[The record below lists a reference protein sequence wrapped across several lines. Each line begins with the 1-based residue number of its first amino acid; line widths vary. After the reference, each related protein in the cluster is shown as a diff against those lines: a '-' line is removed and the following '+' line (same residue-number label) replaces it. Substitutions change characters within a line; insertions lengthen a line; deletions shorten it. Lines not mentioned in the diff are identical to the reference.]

1 MTSNHGFTLVEI
13 MVALLVLAV
22 GVLSTLSGMVLAART
37 VNAVGARTRVG
48 AEAAGRLELWIG
60 TTCGTGFASLPDD
73 AAGSWSAVGLGH
85 SVATAT
91 VVTAVPVGPRAR
103 QDTFTVTGDCR

>member
-37 VNAVGARTRVG
+37 VNAAGARTRVG
-48 AEAAGRLELWIG
+48 AESAGRLELWIG
-60 TTCGTGFASLPDD
+60 TTCGTGLASRPAD

-91 VVTAVPVGPRAR
+91 VVTAVPEGPRAR